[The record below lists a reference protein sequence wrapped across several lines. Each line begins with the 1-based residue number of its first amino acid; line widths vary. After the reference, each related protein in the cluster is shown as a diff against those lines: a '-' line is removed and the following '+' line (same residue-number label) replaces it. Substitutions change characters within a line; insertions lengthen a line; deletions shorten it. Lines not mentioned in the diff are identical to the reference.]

1 MKKLFLALAL
11 VGMVGSVSA
20 TAVSALG
27 TDASVVVSFDK
38 GKKKDKKKKDAC
50 CEKKS
55 ADGAKSCSK
64 EGDKKAGCCK
74 DKQKA
79 EAAPA
84 PAPAQ

>member
-20 TAVSALG
+20 TTVSALG
-27 TDASVVVSFDK
+27 TDAVVVSFDK

-50 CEKKS
+50 CDKKS
-55 ADGAKSCSK
+55 AEGAKSCSK

-74 DKQKA
+74 DKKA